1 MKKGDLVWF
10 EYLTSYPSGVGWK
23 LHKEVGL
30 IISHDTSNDSF
41 IIMMKDGKTIERLDI
56 QVDLISST
64 EKQDI

>member
-10 EYLTSYPSGVGWK
+10 EYLTHHPSGVGWK

-30 IISHDTSNDSF
+30 IIDRDTNNDSF
-41 IIMMKDGKTIERLDI
+41 IIMLKDGKIIERLDI
-56 QVDLISST
+56 HVDLISST